1 MTTENL
7 NKLNTL
13 ISSKNVQNQY
23 LATCLLRQNKDF
35 PNQKELL
42 RKIPVINRINSLSD
56 VFTETNSSNDIL
68 IFKSPQNAFEKYIN
82 ACILIPKIVQAYNEG
97 WEPNWKNSNEN
108 KYFPRFYRKGLVWSV
123 DNYDLW
129 AAYSCLPGSHY
140 YKNSDILMNAC
151 KKFENIYNDWLNY
164 VK

>member
-56 VFTETNSSNDIL
+56 VFIETNSSKDIL

-82 ACILIPKIVQAYNEG
+82 ACVLIPKIVQAYNEG
-97 WEPNWKNSNEN
+97 WEPDWNDSKEY
-108 KYFPRFYRKGLVWSV
+108 KYFPRFEKNGLIWSV
-123 DNYDLW
+123 DYYDFLGTD
-129 AAYSCLPGSHY
+129 SDLPGSHY
-140 YKNSDILMNAC
+140 YKNSDILMSSC
-151 KKFENIYNDWLNY
+151 KKFEEIYNDWLNY
-164 VK
+164 IK